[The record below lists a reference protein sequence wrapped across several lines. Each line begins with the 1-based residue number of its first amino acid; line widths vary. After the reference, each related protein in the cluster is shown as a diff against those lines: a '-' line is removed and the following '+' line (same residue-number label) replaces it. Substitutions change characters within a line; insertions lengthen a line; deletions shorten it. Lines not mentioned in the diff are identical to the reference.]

1 MMKRSAAE
9 LIVASNRLPIVVR
22 ARAGRGRV
30 EPSSGGL
37 VSALGPVLEER
48 GGAWIGWPG
57 LADVP
62 AAELAPLLADAATGY
77 EVLPVELTSEER
89 DAFYLGFS
97 NEIVWPLFHD
107 LQTNCNFDPAYW
119 ETYERVNCKFA
130 AAIAERAGP
139 DDVIWIHDYH
149 LMRVAAELRARGMP
163 NRLGFFLHIPF
174 PAPDTFRRLPWRD
187 PIAEGLLAHDLV
199 GFQTER
205 DAQNF
210 LASMRCPRNLEPV
223 LAERGAGRARAYRHA
238 GDDHVTRIGAF
249 PIGIDPSRERRDA
262 ESEEAR
268 QAERELRADVACK
281 HLVLGVDRLD
291 YTKGIPERL
300 EAFREAL
307 HRHPELRGD
316 ATLVQLVVP
325 SRETIPEY
333 SALRE
338 EVERL
343 VGAING
349 ELGEPGWVPVIY
361 MHGTCDRVKLRGWY
375 RAADVALITPLR
387 DGMNLVAKEYCAARL
402 DDRGALVLSE
412 FAGAAEQLADGAL
425 LVNPHDR
432 IECARAIFRACR
444 MGEPEQRRR
453 MRAMRR
459 VVESTD
465 VFWWA
470 RTFLDALAPAD
481 AEAEPALARAPA

>member
-1 MMKRSAAE
+1 MRKSRAGE
-9 LIVASNRLPIVVR
+9 LIVASNRLPIVIRSHDGIHEVK
-22 ARAGRGRV
+22 
-30 EPSSGGL
+30 PSSGGL
-37 VSALGPVLEER
+37 VAALGPVLEER

-57 LADVP
+57 VADVP
-62 AAELAPLLADAATGY
+62 ASALRETLDRAELGH

-119 ETYERVNCKFA
+119 EIYERVNRKFA
-130 AAIAERAGP
+130 TAIAERVRP
-139 DDVIWIHDYH
+139 DDLIWVHDYH
-149 LMRVAAELRARGMP
+149 LMRVGAELRALGVD

-174 PAPDTFRRLPWRD
+174 PGPDTFRRLPWRE
-187 PIAEGLLAHDLV
+187 PVAEGLLDFDLV

-210 LASMRCPRNLEPV
+210 LASMRCLQNLEPA
-223 LAERGAGRARAYRHA
+223 LDDGNGRARSYRHPA
-238 GDDHVTRIGAF
+238 GNHVTRIGSF
-249 PIGIDPSRERRDA
+249 PIGIDLARERREA
-262 ESEEAR
+262 ASEEAKA
-268 QAERELRADVACK
+268 AERELRADVQCK

-307 HRHPELRGD
+307 HRYPELRGD

-387 DGMNLVAKEYCAARL
+387 DGMNLVAKEYCASRL

-432 IECARAIFRACR
+432 IECAEAIWRACR
-444 MGEPEQRRR
+444 MGEPEQRQR
-453 MRAMRR
+453 MKAMRS
-459 VVESTD
+459 VVEATD

-470 RTFLDALAPAD
+470 NTFLGELTPSAPELRA
-481 AEAEPALARAPA
+481 ARAHA